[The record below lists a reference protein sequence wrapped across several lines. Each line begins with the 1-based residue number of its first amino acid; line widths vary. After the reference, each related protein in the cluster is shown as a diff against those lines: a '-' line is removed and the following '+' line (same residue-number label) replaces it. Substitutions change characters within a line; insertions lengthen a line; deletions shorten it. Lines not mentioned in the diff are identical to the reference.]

1 MWGGG
6 AVCVGKQG
14 PWPQPVLSCALLF
27 ARWILSVLSLGIPDI
42 YCLSPCPL
50 TFVLQSD
57 LETILVAV
65 LHEPVYLK
73 IYELTKDLG
82 ATGIDLRVV
91 SSVCALRYHGNSS
104 KNLTCFWSIIWEMR
118 VPLKKENS
126 IASLCWTLRHSQNYF
141 DKSITRSL
149 ISSSFRVPND

>member
-1 MWGGG
+1 ML
-6 AVCVGKQG
+6 VNK
-14 PWPQPVLSCALLF
+14 ALGLNQSLVVHCCL
-27 ARWILSVLSLGIPDI
+27 RGELSVLSLGIPDI

-91 SSVCALRYHGNSS
+91 SSVCALWYHGNSS
-104 KNLTCFWSIIWEMR
+104 KNLTCF
-118 VPLKKENS
+118 
-126 IASLCWTLRHSQNYF
+126 
-141 DKSITRSL
+141 
-149 ISSSFRVPND
+149 